1 MQITRRRFSGILGSA
16 AASCAFGAAC
26 RLESRPTQPNDGRL
40 TVVPRA
46 GVATSVEGT
55 RPLGIERGR
64 DGLLQL
70 PGNAASAQLPLL
82 IVLHGANGSGE
93 GMLRRIGSAAS
104 AAGVAVLA
112 PDSRES
118 TWDGVRDGFGRDVV
132 FLDRALARVFDTV
145 SVDPTRIAVG
155 GFSDGA
161 TYALSLG
168 IANGDLFPRVAA
180 FSPGF
185 VISAAAHGRPRFFV
199 SHGRLDQ
206 ILPIDQCSRDSL
218 KDWGVDPDLQDKI
231 VRPVW
236 APDPAKWFSASDYP
250 PAMIASRK
258 VSEVNVRLLVDAAGR
273 VTKCTS
279 LTHFD
284 SPTTVRSTAV
294 ALPRLIDDLRARGY
308 ELVTVT
314 DLLTQ

>member
-64 DGLLQL
+64 DGLFQL
-70 PGNAASAQLPLL
+70 PDNAASAQLPLL

-168 IANGDLFPRVAA
+168 LINGDLFRRVAA

-185 VISAAAHGRPRFFV
+185 IVDGPPHGKPQFFI
-199 SHGRLDQ
+199 SHGTADP
-206 ILPIDQCSRDSL
+206 ILPIDQCSRTIVPSL
-218 KDWGVDPDLQDKI
+218 RG
-231 VRPVW
+231 
-236 APDPAKWFSASDYP
+236 
-250 PAMIASRK
+250 
-258 VSEVNVRLLVDAAGR
+258 
-273 VTKCTS
+273 
-279 LTHFD
+279 
-284 SPTTVRSTAV
+284 
-294 ALPRLIDDLRARGY
+294 RGY
-308 ELVTVT
+308 DVTFREFAGGHTVPA
-314 DLLTQ
+314 DVAQEAMRWLARAGVPAH